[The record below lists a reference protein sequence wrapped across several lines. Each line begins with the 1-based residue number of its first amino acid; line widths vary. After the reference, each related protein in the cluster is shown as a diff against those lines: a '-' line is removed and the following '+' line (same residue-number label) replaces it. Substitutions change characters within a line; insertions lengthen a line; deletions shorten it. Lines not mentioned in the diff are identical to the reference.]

1 MKRTLLLTH
10 EYYPFHGGV
19 ANYCYGLFSHLPEQN
34 YVVATDMAVVSSK
47 FKVESNSPAPLT
59 TINLQLSYR
68 LKNLTEAFYFVWN
81 IQLDGTHLAQFK
93 NKLNLEERIVR
104 YLIIKQD

>member
-1 MKRTLLLTH
+1 MKNNKTGTMDSY
-10 EYYPFHGGV
+10 EFAFIMG
-19 ANYCYGLFSHLPEQN
+19 SE
-34 YVVATDMAVVSSK
+34 DK
-47 FKVESNSPAPLT
+47 KVLKSLEE
-59 TINLQLSYR
+59 TIQTFEGKIGKKEEWGKKQLSYR